1 MPACTT
7 SGPEIRYNVALAQR
21 KERCVTDERG
31 CAPSIHSRMQ
41 AFSFRKRTRLPSYQ
55 IPPLTWMNSA
65 SDQKRQNSQL
75 SNKQLGSGSR
85 SCSQSRF
92 ECLLLTANAS
102 PVPEW
107 PSSSSCPP
115 ARAPGGCSHTQRKIG
130 NHITRRKH
138 KALQGVFTHSTP
150 LPGERPA
157 SFIRGDNSNPLPK
170 PGETPRC
177 YCIHNKEIISNV
189 TRNRKLHVYWTQND
203 HII

>member
-1 MPACTT
+1 MN
-7 SGPEIRYNVALAQR
+7 G
-21 KERCVTDERG
+21 G
-31 CAPSIHSRMQ
+31 CAPSTHSRMQ

-55 IPPLTWMNSA
+55 IPPLTRMNSA

-130 NHITRRKH
+130 NHITRRTQSI
-138 KALQGVFTHSTP
+138 AGGVHTLDTF
-150 LPGERPA
+150 A
-157 SFIRGDNSNPLPK
+157 W
-170 PGETPRC
+170 GETS
-177 YCIHNKEIISNV
+177 IIYPWRQFQSTSKARRDTEV
-189 TRNRKLHVYWTQND
+189 LLYP
-203 HII
+203 

>member
-1 MPACTT
+1 MN
-7 SGPEIRYNVALAQR
+7 G
-21 KERCVTDERG
+21 G
-31 CAPSIHSRMQ
+31 CAPSTHSRMQ

-55 IPPLTWMNSA
+55 IPPLTRMNSA

-115 ARAPGGCSHTQRKIG
+115 ARAPGGCSHTQRTIG
-130 NHITRRKH
+130 NHITRSTQSIAGGCSHTRH
-138 KALQGVFTHSTP
+138 LCLGRNQHHLSVETIPIHFQSPERHRGVIVS
-150 LPGERPA
+150 
-157 SFIRGDNSNPLPK
+157 I
-170 PGETPRC
+170 
-177 YCIHNKEIISNV
+177 
-189 TRNRKLHVYWTQND
+189 TRR
-203 HII
+203 